1 MKFEKIGEN
10 IMDKKVFFK
19 VLGKIVKKAL
29 LVFVVACLVMITAG
43 LFSGSNVNILVLATD
58 KGELLTDTVMVV
70 STNKATKSI
79 NVLSLP
85 RDTRITFENGSHG
98 KLNSVYGSEEEKK
111 RPSAIIKKVEE
122 ITTLDIDYYVVI
134 HPDGFRDVIDAL
146 GGVYFDVPQR
156 MYYSDPS
163 QDLYIDLQPGYQLL
177 DGDKAEQYCRFRS
190 GYATADLGRIQA
202 QQAFI
207 KALFEQKVNAGLVL
221 KIPKLYAQLKSDFDT
236 NISLKDAVRLAK
248 IALGFGTDSVKTYQ
262 LPSNSQ
268 YIGGASYMIVNEQE
282 TQALIQDVFLSK
294 EKTDDSDKG
303 EE

>member
-1 MKFEKIGEN
+1 
-10 IMDKKVFFK
+10 MDKKVFFN
-19 VLGKIVKKAL
+19 VLGKILKKVIL
-29 LVFVVACLVMITAG
+29 IFVVACLIMIAVG
-43 LFSGSNVNILVLATD
+43 LFSGSNVNVLVLATD
-58 KGELLTDTVMVV
+58 KGGVLTDTIMVA
-70 STNKATKSI
+70 STNKATKSV

-85 RDTRITFENGSHG
+85 RDTRVTFENGSHG

-122 ITTLDIDYYVVI
+122 ITGLDIDYYVII

-156 MYYSDPS
+156 MYYSDPD
-163 QDLYIDLQPGYQLL
+163 QNLYIDLQPGYQLL

-221 KIPKLYAQLKSDFDT
+221 KIPNLYKQLKTDFDT
-236 NISLKDAVRLAK
+236 NISLKDAVRLGK
-248 IALGFGTDSVKTYQ
+248 IALSFGTDSIETYQ

-282 TQALIQDVFLSK
+282 TTKLIQDVFLAT
-294 EKTDDSDKG
+294 EKTTDNNEG

>member
-1 MKFEKIGEN
+1 
-10 IMDKKVFFK
+10 MDKKVFFN
-19 VLGKIVKKAL
+19 VLGKILKKVIL
-29 LVFVVACLVMITAG
+29 IFVVACLIMIAVG
-43 LFSGSNVNILVLATD
+43 LFSGSNVNVLVLATD
-58 KGELLTDTVMVV
+58 KGGVLTDTIMVA
-70 STNKATKSI
+70 STNKATKSV

-85 RDTRITFENGSHG
+85 RDTRVTFENGSHG
-98 KLNSVYGSEEEKK
+98 KLNSVYGSEKEKK

-122 ITTLDIDYYVVI
+122 ITGLDIDYYVII

-156 MYYSDPS
+156 MYYSDPD
-163 QDLYIDLQPGYQLL
+163 QNLYIDLQPGYQLL

-221 KIPKLYAQLKSDFDT
+221 KIPNLYKQLKTDFDT
-236 NISLKDAVRLAK
+236 NISLKDAVRLGK
-248 IALGFGTDSVKTYQ
+248 IALSFGTDSIETYQ

-282 TQALIQDVFLSK
+282 TTKLIQDVFLAT
-294 EKTDDSDKG
+294 EKTTDNNEG

>member
-1 MKFEKIGEN
+1 
-10 IMDKKVFFK
+10 MDTKVFFK
-19 VLGKIVKKAL
+19 VLGKILKKAIL
-29 LVFVVACLVMITAG
+29 IFLIACIVMVGIG

-58 KGELLTDTVMVV
+58 KGGLLTDTIMVA
-70 STNKATKSI
+70 STNKATKKV

-85 RDTRITFENGSHG
+85 RDTRVTLSNGNHG

-111 RPSAIIKKVEE
+111 RPSAIINKVEE
-122 ITTLDIDYYVVI
+122 LTGLKIDYYVI
-134 HPDGFRDVIDAL
+134 MHPDGFRDVIDAL

-156 MYYSDPS
+156 MYYSDPD

-207 KALFEQKVNAGLVL
+207 KALFEQKVNAKIVL
-221 KIPKLYAQLKSDFDT
+221 KVPTLFTQLKKDFDT
-236 NISLKDAVRLAK
+236 NIGLNDAVRLAK
-248 IALGFGTDSVKTYQ
+248 VALSFGTDSIETYQ
-262 LPSNSQ
+262 LPSSSQ
-268 YIGGASYMIVNEQE
+268 YIGGGSYMIVNEEE
-282 TQALIQDVFLSK
+282 TANLIQNVFLTK
-294 EKTDDSDKG
+294 EKQTDSEDNKG